1 MTPTTPL
8 WYSEAD
14 ACGMYAQEQLAAEI
28 VRTVADAS
36 ASATDEL
43 QSLNEAMWLTENE
56 PSHKRIG
63 LAWKIGDKPIFGSAE
78 WFDELPE
85 VKF

>member
-28 VRTVADAS
+28 IRAVTDAS
-36 ASATDEL
+36 ASDADEL

-63 LAWKIGDKPIFGSAE
+63 AQLDADLLDYLDLKRTEADARF
-78 WFDELPE
+78 
-85 VKF
+85 